1 MLNSTALIIK
11 VVRMYHNFIFL
22 ILFGGIEVLMMFKND
37 ELFWFQSGPTLHNIL
52 ILIFISIVLMFI
64 CYFIIKF
71 FLNGYRELRWRRL
84 FLKKPHLRKQDET
97 MWSLGGLF
105 TLFYFPTMISVILT
119 IQFWLP
125 ILPFLPTLFPFNSD
139 DMILYAT
146 TSYSVIIGV
155 SMFSFYKL
163 LSFYIKP
170 KTCENEKMLV
180 KTELNHKI
188 YILKRMQNLCEVA
201 FSFLPI
207 ALLICTIVGTQ
218 LELLQ
223 STLLLLVL
231 TTFVPILPIFGAS
244 KLVISNNEH

>member
-1 MLNSTALIIK
+1 
-11 VVRMYHNFIFL
+11 
-22 ILFGGIEVLMMFKND
+22 MMFKND
-37 ELFWFQSGPTLHNIL
+37 ELFWFQFGPTLHNIL

-105 TLFYFPTMISVILT
+105 TLFYFPTMISVYIT

-125 ILPFLPTLFPFNSD
+125 ISDYIPTLFPFNSD

-170 KTCENEKMLV
+170 KTYDYK
-180 KTELNHKI
+180 KKELNHKF

-201 FSFLPI
+201 FSFLTI
-207 ALLICTIVGTQ
+207 ALLICNIVGTQ

-231 TTFVPILPIFGAS
+231 TTFVPIMPIFGAS
-244 KLVISNNEH
+244 KLVISKNEH